1 MRLIHIDTNYHEDK
15 QRPRDKQNQELE
27 KLLIEKEKELKAI
40 EEVNGMVSVT
50 LPYLPAET
58 K

>member
-15 QRPRDKQNQELE
+15 ARPRDKQNQALE
-27 KLLIEKEKELKAI
+27 ALLIEKEKELKAI

-50 LPYLPAET
+50 LPYLPATAE
-58 K
+58 

>member
-1 MRLIHIDTNYHEDK
+1 M
-15 QRPRDKQNQELE
+15 
-27 KLLIEKEKELKAI
+27 IEKEKELKAI